1 MLLRKDK
8 FTECKI
14 SIVGYQFPHLGGD
27 IDDGNWLNVLIEAK
41 HPTGNW
47 KKIDACLETFEL
59 KSLIS
64 WLEKIAKVQE
74 VEKHLYFTEP
84 CLEFEIIGNT
94 VIRVYFDYEVA
105 PTWRNKDEKVF
116 MDFEMNE
123 KDFERVIK
131 ELNTDLEKF
140 SIRANVKNARHKI

>member
-14 SIVGYQFPHLGGD
+14 SIAGYQFPHLGND

-41 HPTGNW
+41 HPKGNW
-47 KKIDACLETFEL
+47 EKVDACLETFEL

-64 WLEKIAKVQE
+64 WLEKIAKRQE
-74 VEKHLYFTEP
+74 VEKHLYFIEP
-84 CLEFEIIGNT
+84 CLEFEFIKDT

-105 PTWRNKDEKVF
+105 PTWRNKNEKVF
-116 MDFEMNE
+116 MDFEMTE

-131 ELNTDLEKF
+131 ELNADLENFPIKKC
-140 SIRANVKNARHKI
+140 RT